1 MKAVMSKHEK
11 ELRKVLTAL
20 LAQAG
25 PQITAQ
31 VSAMLE
37 GSADMTPDQIA
48 AAVDVS
54 SLQTAIDEVTSILS
68 SAGTA
73 SAAEAIKPIS
83 AYLATGIVDQVND
96 GAVAYAKDRAAE
108 MVGKRLTSD
117 GALVEN
123 PNPVYAITDSTRDMI
138 ARVITEGLAD
148 NIGNQ
153 AIIDKIETLGFSSA
167 RAELISF
174 TEIGNANSNA
184 ALEALDGASDSGLT
198 VTKAWLTAG
207 DDRVDE
213 DICEANE
220 DEGEIPVDQAF
231 QSGHMAPLGHPRCRC
246 SLVGTAS

>member
-1 MKAVMSKHEK
+1 MKAINTKHEI

-25 PQITAQ
+25 PQITSQ

-37 GSADMTPDQIA
+37 GSADMTADEIA